1 MKLGRLALSCLVCV
15 AFALPASSALQSEL
29 HRPYARAVS
38 MERDLRLEPEA
49 YARQAGLAP
58 SGFRSRYGASG
69 LIRCGKAVG
78 TGQIT
83 LSSNVITTAA
93 HVFFAP
99 GGKLRSESCTFEPAH
114 APDAPIAVE
123 MNSIVSG
130 SPQPME
136 ERATLD
142 WAVARLASAPE
153 KVVPYAVA
161 AEQSAPMP
169 VVMFGG
175 GNGPAGRLGI
185 EQCSTRRVTAT
196 APEGIREL
204 AFDCSADHGGSGAA
218 LLNGNGEM
226 IGIFVGYR
234 SVNAAASMPFS
245 DIHYNFAITVEGPFR
260 RALLKAAEK

>member
-1 MKLGRLALSCLVCV
+1 MKIHRRVLPLLAVA
-15 AFALPASSALQSEL
+15 AFALPASSAMRDEL

-38 MERDLRLEPEA
+38 MERDLRLEPA
-49 YARQAGLAP
+49 DYARQAGLEPA
-58 SGFRSRYGASG
+58 GFRARYGASG

-78 TGQIT
+78 TGQVT
-83 LSSNVITTAA
+83 LADNVITTAA

-99 GGKLRSESCTFEPAH
+99 GGTLRGESCTFEPAH
-114 APDAPIAVE
+114 APGASVAID
-123 MNSIVSG
+123 MDSIVSG
-130 SPQPME
+130 SPRPME

-142 WAVARLASAPE
+142 WAVARLVSAPE
-153 KVVPYAVA
+153 TLVPYPVA
-161 AEQSAPMP
+161 TASSMPTP

-175 GNGPAGRLGI
+175 GNGPAARLGV
-185 EQCSTRRVTAT
+185 ERCSTRRVTAT

-218 LLNGNGEM
+218 LLNERGEM

-234 SVNAAASMPFS
+234 STNAAASLPFS

-260 RALLKAAEK
+260 RALLKAAGK

>member
-1 MKLGRLALSCLVCV
+1 MKIARRAVPLLALA
-15 AFALPASSALQSEL
+15 AFVLPASSAMQGEL
-29 HRPYARAVS
+29 YRPYARAVS
-38 MERDLRLEPEA
+38 MERDLRLEPA
-49 YARQAGLAP
+49 DYARQAGFEPA
-58 SGFRSRYGASG
+58 GFRSRYGASG

-83 LSSNVITTAA
+83 LADNIITTAA

-99 GGKLRSESCTFEPAH
+99 GGKPRSESCTFEPAH
-114 APDAPIAVE
+114 TPGAPIAIE

-130 SPQPME
+130 SPRPME

-153 KVVPYAVA
+153 KLVPYAVA
-161 AEQSAPMP
+161 TAPSTPTP

-175 GNGPAGRLGI
+175 GNGPAGRLGV

-218 LLNGNGEM
+218 LLNEHGEM
-226 IGIFVGYR
+226 IGIFIGYR
-234 SVNAAASMPFS
+234 SVNAAAPLPFS

-260 RALLKAAEK
+260 RALLQAANK

>member
-1 MKLGRLALSCLVCV
+1 MTLPRRALYLAAVCGL
-15 AFALPASSALQSEL
+15 FAGVPHTGVGDL
-29 HRPYARAVS
+29 HRPYERAVS
-38 MERDLRLEPEA
+38 MERDLRLEPTA
-49 YARQAGLAP
+49 FAVQAGLGTD
-58 SGFRSRYGASG
+58 GFRSRYGASG

-83 LSSNVITTAA
+83 LADNVITTAA

-99 GGKLRSESCTFEPAH
+99 GGKLRNESCTFEPAH
-114 APDAPIAVE
+114 APDTQIAIE

-130 SPQPME
+130 SPKPME

-142 WAVARLASAPE
+142 WAVARLVSAPA
-153 KVVPYAVA
+153 KIVPYPIATA
-161 AEQSAPMP
+161 PKPAEP

-175 GNGPAGRLGI
+175 GNGPASRLGV

-218 LLNGNGEM
+218 LLDKNGAM

-260 RALLKAAEK
+260 RALLEAAGK

>member
-1 MKLGRLALSCLVCV
+1 MKSARRALLFFSCV
-15 AFALPASSALQSEL
+15 AFALPAFFAIEGEL
-29 HRPYARAVS
+29 HRPYQRTVS
-38 MERDLRLEPEA
+38 MEQDLRVDPATYAREAGLEPA
-49 YARQAGLAP
+49 
-58 SGFRSRYGASG
+58 GFRSRYGASG

-83 LSSNVITTAA
+83 LADNVITTAA

-99 GGKLRSESCTFEPAH
+99 GGKLRSESCVFEPAH
-114 APDAPIAVE
+114 APDAPIAID
-123 MNSIVSG
+123 MNSIISG
-130 SPQPME
+130 SPHPME

-142 WAVARLASAPE
+142 WAVARLTSAPG
-153 KVVPYAVA
+153 KIVPYALA
-161 AEQSAPMP
+161 ASPSVPMP
-169 VVMFGG
+169 VVMLGG
-175 GNGPAGRLGI
+175 GNGPASRLGV
-185 EQCSTRRVTAT
+185 ERCSTRRVTAT
-196 APEGIREL
+196 APDGIREL

-218 LLNGNGEM
+218 LLDQNGAM